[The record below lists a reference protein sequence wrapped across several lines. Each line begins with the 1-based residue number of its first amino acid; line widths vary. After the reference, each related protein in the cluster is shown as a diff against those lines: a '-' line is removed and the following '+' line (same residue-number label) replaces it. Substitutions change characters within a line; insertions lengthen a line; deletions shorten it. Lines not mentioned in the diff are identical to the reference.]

1 MGLQSAEESNKI
13 RHFMIKLFE
22 VSYLRGVSLKQN
34 KESWGPSGKG
44 QDHDAGRTKLEGLQ

>member
-1 MGLQSAEESNKI
+1 
-13 RHFMIKLFE
+13 MIKLFE